1 MNKYFFNFVI
11 AACLFAIASC
21 SGKAEQ
27 TTVTETDS
35 ISGTLL
41 SDSLIFSENCTYFF
55 TIGKNL
61 FLSNALQVEDCAYR
75 VVDLESKQF
84 IDKFGYFGTGP
95 GEFFNQEFAGK
106 TPDND
111 TIYAY
116 DITFRRIQ
124 VLSRKE
130 KTTTY
135 QYAYS
140 LPVKTNDDAYFFN
153 MRRLENGYYV
163 GQPLSGKYPF
173 FILLDASG
181 KEAGRFGKLPVLGEY
196 DEVIDYMRL
205 IGCLEVSGNSVYF
218 GADYFGYLARYDV
231 NDRGEATLVWEQYL
245 SEPQYK
251 IEDGRL
257 LRDIKKNLEGFGG
270 LTTVG
275 EYVLATYSG
284 KLDPGIKGIL
294 EDPGATLPETLI
306 VFRKK
311 DGKALR
317 RLHLD
322 RRGADMAV
330 TEDKKTLIMEIYDPE
345 ISYCLYD
352 LGKIIETLK

>member
-1 MNKYFFNFVI
+1 MNKYFCFFIVTSI
-11 AACLFAIASC
+11 FALASC
-21 SGKAEQ
+21 SGKVEKA
-27 TTVTETDS
+27 TITETDS

-41 SDSLIFSENCTYFF
+41 NDSLIFSGNCTHIF
-55 TIGKNL
+55 TVGNKL

-75 VVDLESKQF
+75 VVDLELKQI

-140 LPVKTNDDAYFFN
+140 LPVKTNDDTYFFN

-173 FILLDASG
+173 FILLDPSG
-181 KEAGRFGKLPVLGEY
+181 KEASIFGKLPVLGEY
-196 DEVIDYMRL
+196 NEVIDYMRL
-205 IGCLEVSGNSVYF
+205 IGRLEISGNSVYF
-218 GADYFGYLARYDV
+218 GTDYFGYLARYDV
-231 NDRGEATLVWEQYL
+231 NDNGEATLVWEQYL
-245 SEPQYK
+245 SEPHYK

-257 LRDIKKNLEGFGG
+257 LQDIKKNLLGFFG

-275 EYVLATYSG
+275 NYVLATYSG
-284 KLDPGIKGIL
+284 KLDRINT
-294 EDPGATLPETLI
+294 EDSGAHLPETLI
-306 VFRKK
+306 VLRKK
-311 DGKALR
+311 DGKILR
-317 RLHLD
+317 RLNLN
-322 RRGADMAV
+322 RRGSRLAITGDQ
-330 TEDKKTLIMEIYDPE
+330 KTLIMKTYNPE
-345 ISYCLYD
+345 VTYCLYD
-352 LGKIIETLK
+352 LEKILE

>member
-1 MNKYFFNFVI
+1 MVSRYYIFIILASCWFTL
-11 AACLFAIASC
+11 AAC
-21 SGKAEQ
+21 SGKTKQ
-27 TTVTETDS
+27 ETAIENDS

-41 SDSLIFSENCTYFF
+41 NDSLIFGACSYIFTMEN
-55 TIGKNL
+55 NL
-61 FLSNALQVEDCAYR
+61 FISNHLPVEDCAYR
-75 VVDLESKQF
+75 VVDLEKNQF
-84 IDKFGYFGTGP
+84 IDKFGFFGSGP
-95 GEFFNQEFAGK
+95 GEFFCQEFAGRAQ
-106 TPDND
+106 DND
-111 TIYAY
+111 TIYTY
-116 DITFRRIQ
+116 DTFRRIQ

-140 LPVKTNDDAYFFN
+140 LPVKTKDDTYFFN

-181 KEAGRFGKLPVLGEY
+181 KEAGRFGKIPVIGEY
-196 DEVIDYMRL
+196 NEVIDYMRL
-205 IGCLEVSGNSVYF
+205 TGCLEVSGNSVYF
-218 GADYFGYLARYDV
+218 GGNFFGYLARYDV

-311 DGKALR
+311 DGKELR

-322 RRGADMAV
+322 RRGADMTV
-330 TEDKKTLIMEIYDPE
+330 TEDKKTLIMEIFDPE

-352 LGKIIETLK
+352 LEKILKNLE

>member
-1 MNKYFFNFVI
+1 MNKYFSFII
-11 AACLFAIASC
+11 AASIFALVSC
-21 SGKAEQ
+21 SGKAKQDTAIEN
-27 TTVTETDS
+27 DS

-41 SDSLIFSENCTYFF
+41 SDSLIFSGNCTYIF
-55 TIGKNL
+55 TMGNNL

-95 GEFFNQEFAGK
+95 GEFFNQDFAGK
-106 TPDND
+106 TLDND

-140 LPVKTNDDAYFFN
+140 LPVKTKDDTYFFN

-181 KEAGRFGKLPVLGEY
+181 KEAGRFGKIPVIGEY
-196 DEVIDYMRL
+196 NEVIDYMRL
-205 IGCLEVSGNSVYF
+205 TGCLEVSGNSVYF
-218 GADYFGYLARYDV
+218 GGNSFGYLARYDV

-257 LRDIKKNLEGFGG
+257 FRDIKKNLEGFGG

-311 DGKALR
+311 DGKELR

-322 RRGADMAV
+322 RRGANMTV
-330 TEDKKTLIMEIYDPE
+330 TEDKKTLIMKVYDPE
-345 ISYCLYD
+345 VTYCLYD
-352 LGKIIETLK
+352 LDKILKSL

>member
-1 MNKYFFNFVI
+1 M
-11 AACLFAIASC
+11 AACLLSLASC
-21 SGKAEQ
+21 SDKTKKA
-27 TTVTETDS
+27 TVIENDS

-41 SDSLIFSENCTYFF
+41 SDSLIFSECSYIF
-55 TIGKNL
+55 TMENNL
-61 FLSNALQVEDCAYR
+61 FLSNHLPVEDCAYR
-75 VVDLESKQF
+75 VVSLESKQF
-84 IDKFGYFGTGP
+84 IDKFGFFGSGP
-95 GEFFNQEFAGK
+95 GEFFCQEFAGK
-106 TPDND
+106 SPDND

-116 DITFRRIQ
+116 DTLRRIQ
-124 VLSRKE
+124 VLARK
-130 KTTTY
+130 KGSTTY
-135 QYAYS
+135 QYSYT
-140 LPVKTNDDAYFFN
+140 LPVKTKDDSHFFN

-163 GQPLSGKYPF
+163 GVPISGKYPF
-173 FILLDASG
+173 FILLDAFG

-231 NDRGEATLVWEQYL
+231 NDNGEATLDWEQYL
-245 SEPQYK
+245 SEPHYK

-257 LRDIKKNLEGFGG
+257 VRNIKKNLEGFGG

-284 KLDPGIKGIL
+284 KLDPGIKGIT

-311 DGKALR
+311 DGKELR

-322 RRGADMAV
+322 RRGSYLTV
-330 TEDKKTLIMEIYDPE
+330 TEDKKTLIMMCYEPE
-345 ISYCLYD
+345 VTYCLYD
-352 LGKIIETLK
+352 LEKILK